1 MFGII
6 PYTNHNTSEIGES
19 FRDFIRDFFSDDFF
33 APTTF
38 INENKINEFGTDI
51 RETDNEYL
59 VCQKLPGVKKED
71 ISLEYTDNNLIIKAR
86 KQENYE
92 DSKENFFAKST
103 SYNEFSRS
111 FYLDNVDRDKIRARF
126 ENGALEIIVPKK
138 IKNCNNRSNINIE

>member
-6 PYTNHNTSEIGES
+6 PYTNHNTSEIGEN

-59 VCQKLPGVKKED
+59 VCQKLPGVNKED

-126 ENGALEIIVPKK
+126 ENGALEIIAPKK
-138 IKNCNNRSNINIE
+138 VKNCNNRSNINIE